1 MGDRKLTFGKYKGW
15 KVSDLIIS
23 NPEYVKWIDK
33 NVPYFNTTADEK
45 RILYRDERLN
55 KNKVTNIL

>member
-15 KVSDLIIS
+15 KVSDLIVS

-33 NVPYFNTTADEK
+33 HVPYFSTTADEK

-55 KNKVTNIL
+55 ENKVNIIL